1 MDLLSIFPLTLF
13 VLVLVWVL
21 LRQTDQ
27 DGVES
32 LLTRCISNRNAHLVC
47 VYHSGGDQT
56 YLSTFFEDV
65 EQAVLGYDEHL
76 QSYTMTLPLDC
87 KNAMKGRMEAL
98 KALANS
104 KLGRTE
110 NGYEFLQDMVI
121 IEAILT
127 GELQDYYNE
136 WSRDQIKDAHDNWL
150 THLETI

>member
-13 VLVLVWVL
+13 ALVLVWAL